1 MLRAVVHWSLAVV
14 TVLVVMSGLGITEF
28 RIVEPM
34 TFGLLDRATAFR
46 MHFALWLPFV
56 VLLIAHVVL
65 TAWPKRRR
73 PPVSPD
79 DNPDG

>member
-1 MLRAVVHWSLAVV
+1 MVV

-28 RIVEPM
+28 RIIEPV

-56 VLLIAHVVL
+56 ALLIAHTVL
-65 TAWPKRRR
+65 TVRPKRRR
-73 PPVSPD
+73 PPASPD
-79 DNPDG
+79 DDPDD